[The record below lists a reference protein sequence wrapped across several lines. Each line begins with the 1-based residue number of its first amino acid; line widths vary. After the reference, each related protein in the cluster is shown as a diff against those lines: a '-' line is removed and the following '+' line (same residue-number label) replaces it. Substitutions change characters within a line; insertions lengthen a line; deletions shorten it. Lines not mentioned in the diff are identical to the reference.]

1 MAEFKDRLREL
12 RIEKGLTQ
20 QELGDAIGLHGMSI
34 SGYERGVKKPSF
46 KALDDLAEALNVS
59 LDYLLGNSDTNS
71 GYPHRPYDF
80 TVDSPDGV
88 IELHK
93 ELQQMNEL
101 NNTALMT
108 AYLSIIKAYNDAS
121 PDTQAAVRAI
131 LHVQEEPDGDS

>member
-46 KALDDLAEALNVS
+46 KALDDLADALDAS
-59 LDYLLGNSDTNS
+59 FDYLLGNSDNNT
-71 GYPHRPYDF
+71 GYPRYHLLQDAI
-80 TVDSPDGV
+80 DSPNAKDKLRL
-88 IELHK
+88 I
-93 ELQQMNEL
+93 
-101 NNTALMT
+101 
-108 AYLSIIKAYNDAS
+108 AYRNSIPDLIAQAYKKAS